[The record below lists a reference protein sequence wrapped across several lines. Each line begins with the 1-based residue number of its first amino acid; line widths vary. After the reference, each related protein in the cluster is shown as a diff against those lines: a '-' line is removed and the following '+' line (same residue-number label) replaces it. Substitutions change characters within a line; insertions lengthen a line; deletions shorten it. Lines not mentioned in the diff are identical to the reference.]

1 MFAVAVGHLTG
12 LTPDEIR
19 DGLAAFEG
27 VGMRQNITHVDGITY
42 ILDYYNASP
51 ESIRA
56 SLVVTKRLAEN
67 QGGRAVAVLG
77 SVLELGEHSEAL
89 HRAIGRHAATLPVDL
104 LFTFG
109 ADAVYTAEEAVVCG
123 MSPDVVASFPDIS
136 DAAPL
141 TDAVRKALHS
151 GDVVLLKASHSIRL
165 ERVADEL
172 IQPNN

>member
-1 MFAVAVGHLTG
+1 
-12 LTPDEIR
+12 
-19 DGLAAFEG
+19 
-27 VGMRQNITHVDGITY
+27 
-42 ILDYYNASP
+42 
-51 ESIRA
+51 
-56 SLVVTKRLAEN
+56 LAEN

-89 HRAIGRHAATLPVDL
+89 HRTIGRHAATLPVDL

-109 ADAVYTAEEAVVCG
+109 ADAVYAAEEAVTYG
-123 MSPDVVASFPDIS
+123 IPSEAVASFPDVT

-141 TDAVRKALHS
+141 TEAVRKALRPS
-151 GDVVLLKASHSIRL
+151 DVVLLKASHSIHL